1 MRPAIRSLLLF
12 ILGWLPVCVG
22 LFLFLASFFTSW
34 DGRAVSV
41 RSSDPEQAVYSVLI
55 APDEGERFEVD
66 WPVIAVEGLN
76 LSIDPLALPPK
87 PLPDGLP
94 RTKKQPWTM
103 EFTVSPDGGGVR
115 TVPTTGPQAI
125 SIALLVFLLGIGIR
139 NMLVAGSPISIEPR
153 GITLPKG
160 QAAAGQIAPTSG
172 GTGGSGGRSSRTSR
186 PRKGPPPGKRRRGGG
201 RRK

>member
-1 MRPAIRSLLLF
+1 VRPAIRSLLLF
-12 ILGWLPVCVG
+12 IAGWLPVCVG
-22 LFLFLASFFTSW
+22 LFLFLASFFSAW

-55 APDEGERFEVD
+55 APDEGDRFEVD

-87 PLPDGLP
+87 PLPEGLP
-94 RTKKQPWTM
+94 RTQKLPWTM
-103 EFTVSPDGGGVR
+103 EFTVTPEGGGVR

-125 SIALLVFLLGIGIR
+125 SIALLVFLLGVGIR
-139 NMLVAGSPISIEPR
+139 NMMVAGSPISIEPR

-160 QAAAGQIAPTSG
+160 QAAAGHIVPTSG
-172 GTGGSGGRSSRTSR
+172 SSSRPSR